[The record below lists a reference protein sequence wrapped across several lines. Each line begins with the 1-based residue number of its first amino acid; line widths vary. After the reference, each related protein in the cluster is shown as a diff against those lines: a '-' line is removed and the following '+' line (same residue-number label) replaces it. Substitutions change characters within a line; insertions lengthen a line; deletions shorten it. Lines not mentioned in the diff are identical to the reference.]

1 MNHKVTLNLFDVHPY
16 FKVNFTIYLDYID
29 KQDGTKFN
37 FPVINKFMF
46 DGNEYLKV
54 TPRGYI
60 CIDITSRLDRGE
72 SYNRNRFFAMDSK
85 NLFYFISA
93 LENLIRVF
101 QDRNIHLYTIDG
113 DTGELILNK
122 ELANKYAVKVRVNSA
137 KVIMMIPSVVE
148 QDNIQYEGCCL
159 CINSLDNL
167 TYLTFSEMGY
177 LLYELKKIDIPTLA
191 IHAILVYHLLDES
204 ETRELELEKKEPI
217 SEEKEEEKD
226 DKIVRIKIEEPHEI
240 PDEL

>member
-60 CIDITSRLDRGE
+60 CIDITSKLDRGE

-85 NLFYFISA
+85 SLFYFISA
-93 LENLIRVF
+93 LENLIRIF
-101 QDRNIHLYTIDG
+101 RDRNIHLYTIDG

-122 ELANKYAVKVRVNSA
+122 ELATTAWNEILYLISTSSETDYSYSLFDQMTLLLVAATKYG
-137 KVIMMIPSVVE
+137 I
-148 QDNIQYEGCCL
+148 
-159 CINSLDNL
+159 
-167 TYLTFSEMGY
+167 
-177 LLYELKKIDIPTLA
+177 KID
-191 IHAILVYHLLDES
+191 
-204 ETRELELEKKEPI
+204 KM
-217 SEEKEEEKD
+217 
-226 DKIVRIKIEEPHEI
+226 
-240 PDEL
+240 